1 MGARRGARGGGAERW
16 GAGRLVARR
25 LRVAPAA
32 SILVGVITLLA
43 VTMAAVVPRLIERQ
57 ATAEL
62 TSQLQA
68 IGPLGRS
75 LQGAG
80 NFPEYWSPDPPPDLA
95 QLYSGIDGNF
105 EWTRQN
111 LPEPLSRLV
120 GAPGWIVQTT
130 PIQGVPQ
137 QGTRPFLGLQLTAD
151 PKYLSR
157 VRIVEGA
164 APQPWSASDT
174 RSADDTRT
182 IPVDVAVSAAAAA
195 QLHLAVGDLVGT
207 DLFDGVPQRLYRISG
222 LFAPIDPSNDY
233 WKQNGSLVPVTTALA
248 QYGVAYPS
256 VAAFVAPLSVGRL
269 SNTFGAARLSVW
281 YPLSATGADGADA
294 AVLARQLAQAQTTG
308 AALENSTSPLP
319 LSTRAQQAVE
329 TAEQRSQ
336 LLAGLLAL
344 LVAAPLGLLVAVLA
358 LGAQVVA
365 RARRSELILADAR
378 GGSAWQLRGEL
389 AFEGALLSIPTAVV
403 VTTVATLLIPVR
415 IEPSGF
421 VWPALV
427 AALPPVLFA
436 ALATTR
442 ERPGPLATILGQLRG
457 IAEIAVVLLAALSV
471 FLLARRGLA
480 QATEQVGVDPLLS
493 VAPLLLA
500 VSVGIVVLRGY
511 PLPMR
516 LARRIAVRGRGLP
529 AFIGAVR
536 ATRAPTVGLAGVL
549 ALVVGISVALF
560 STVLLTTFESSVT
573 RAAQETV
580 GADARVDA
588 AVLTPEQVGAVR
600 SVAGVRTVAAIDYLS
615 SLTETDSAFGSVSVL
630 LAQTHELSTM
640 RPLPGGLTHLVGG
653 RVPAVVS
660 ADVLA
665 AMGSQRTATVQG
677 VKVRVIGSL
686 PAASGL
692 GVDEGWMM
700 VDEAFTTKFTSTFL
714 PATLLITADPGKLDH
729 LIAPLQKALG
739 ISPNDRFLSAITV
752 TTVPQA
758 IADREDEPVI
768 AGVRIGLVSG
778 AVLSTLLCILALVL
792 ATAAAAAARGRTAG
806 ILRTLGMPRRRLGI
820 LIAWELVPVAG
831 VALAAGAV
839 LGCLLPFVVTAAV
852 DLRPFTGGSHRPVPV
867 LDPALLGLVL
877 GAFCLVVLIS
887 GAIAVAVGNRVNPSS
902 TLKMGA

>member
-1 MGARRGARGGGAERW
+1 MAERW
-16 GAGRLVARR
+16 SAGRLVARR
-25 LRVAPAA
+25 VRVAPAA

-43 VTMAAVVPRLIERQ
+43 VTAAAVAPRLIERQ

-62 TSQLQA
+62 TSQLEV

-80 NFPEYWSPDPPPDLA
+80 DFPQYWSPDPPPDLT
-95 QLYSGIDGNF
+95 QLYSGIQGNF
-105 EWTRQN
+105 EWTRGN
-111 LPEPLSRLV
+111 LPKPLSGLV

-130 PIQGVPQ
+130 TIQGVPQ
-137 QGTRPFLGLQLTAD
+137 QGTRPFVGLQLTAD
-151 PKYLSR
+151 PKYLAR

-164 APQPWSASDT
+164 APSTWSANEGI
-174 RSADDTRT
+174 RSADETRT
-182 IPVDVAVSAAAAA
+182 IPVDVAVSTVAAA
-195 QLHLAVGDLVGT
+195 QLHLSVGDLVGT
-207 DLFDGVPQRLYRISG
+207 DVLGGVPQRLYRISG
-222 LFAPIDPSNDY
+222 LFAPKDPSNDY

-248 QYGVAYPS
+248 RYGVAYPS
-256 VAAFVAPLSVGRL
+256 VAAFVAPLSVGHL
-269 SNTFGAARLSVW
+269 ANTFGAARLSVW

-294 AVLARQLAQAQTTG
+294 ALLARQLAQAQTTG
-308 AALENSTSPLP
+308 AAVEHSTSPLP
-319 LSTRAQQAVE
+319 LATRSQQAVE
-329 TAEQRSQ
+329 TAEQRSG

-344 LVAAPLGLLVAVLA
+344 LAAAPLGLLIAVLA
-358 LGAQVVA
+358 LGVQVVA
-365 RARRSELILADAR
+365 RARRTELILANAR

-389 AFEGALLSIPTAVV
+389 AFEGAILSIPTAVV
-403 VTTVATLLIPVR
+403 VTALATLLIPVR

-427 AALPPVLFA
+427 AVLPPILFA
-436 ALATTR
+436 ALAETR

-457 IAEIAVVLLAALSV
+457 IAEIAVVVLAVLSV
-471 FLLARRGLA
+471 FLLSRRGLA

-500 VSVGIVVLRGY
+500 VSVGIIVLRGY

-516 LARRIAVRGRGLP
+516 LARRLAVRGRSLP
-529 AFIGAVR
+529 AFIGAIR
-536 ATRAPTVGLAGVL
+536 AARAPTVGLAGVL

-573 RAAQETV
+573 RAAQESV
-580 GADARVDA
+580 GADARVDGF
-588 AVLTPEQVGAVR
+588 VLTPQQVSAVR
-600 SVAGVRTVAAIDYLS
+600 AVDGARNVAAIDYLS
-615 SLTETDSAFGSVSVL
+615 SLTATDSPYGSVSVL
-630 LAQTHELSTM
+630 LAQTGQLSTM
-640 RPLPGGLTHLVGG
+640 RPLPAGLTHLVGG
-653 RVPAVVS
+653 RVPVVVS
-660 ADVLA
+660 SDVLK

-677 VKVRVIGSL
+677 VKVRVVGSL

-700 VDEAFTTKFTSTFL
+700 VDETFTPKFTGAFL
-714 PATLLITADPGKLDH
+714 PATLLIKADPDKLDH
-729 LIAPLQKALG
+729 MLAPLQKAVG
-739 ISPNDRFLSAITV
+739 ISPTADRFTATISV

-758 IADREDEPVI
+758 IADRESEPVI

-778 AVLSTLLCILALVL
+778 AILATLLCVLALIL
-792 ATAAAAAARGRTAG
+792 ATAATAAARGRTAG

-820 LIAWELVPVAG
+820 LIAWELIPVAA

-852 DLRPFTGGSHRPVPV
+852 DLRPFTGGLQRPVPV
-867 LDPALLGLVL
+867 LDPGLLGLVL
-877 GAFCLVVLIS
+877 GSFCLVVLIS
-887 GAIAVAVGNRVNPSS
+887 GAIAVAVGDRVNPSS

>member
-1 MGARRGARGGGAERW
+1 
-16 GAGRLVARR
+16 
-25 LRVAPAA
+25 
-32 SILVGVITLLA
+32 
-43 VTMAAVVPRLIERQ
+43 
-57 ATAEL
+57 
-62 TSQLQA
+62 
-68 IGPLGRS
+68 
-75 LQGAG
+75 
-80 NFPEYWSPDPPPDLA
+80 
-95 QLYSGIDGNF
+95 
-105 EWTRQN
+105 
-111 LPEPLSRLV
+111 
-120 GAPGWIVQTT
+120 
-130 PIQGVPQ
+130 
-137 QGTRPFLGLQLTAD
+137 
-151 PKYLSR
+151 
-157 VRIVEGA
+157 
-164 APQPWSASDT
+164 
-174 RSADDTRT
+174 
-182 IPVDVAVSAAAAA
+182 
-195 QLHLAVGDLVGT
+195 
-207 DLFDGVPQRLYRISG
+207 
-222 LFAPIDPSNDY
+222 
-233 WKQNGSLVPVTTALA
+233 
-248 QYGVAYPS
+248 
-256 VAAFVAPLSVGRL
+256 
-269 SNTFGAARLSVW
+269 
-281 YPLSATGADGADA
+281 
-294 AVLARQLAQAQTTG
+294 
-308 AALENSTSPLP
+308 
-319 LSTRAQQAVE
+319 
-329 TAEQRSQ
+329 
-336 LLAGLLAL
+336 
-344 LVAAPLGLLVAVLA
+344 
-358 LGAQVVA
+358 
-365 RARRSELILADAR
+365 
-378 GGSAWQLRGEL
+378 
-389 AFEGALLSIPTAVV
+389 
-403 VTTVATLLIPVR
+403 VR

-457 IAEIAVVLLAALSV
+457 IAEIAVVLLA
-471 FLLARRGLA
+471 
-480 QATEQVGVDPLLS
+480 
-493 VAPLLLA
+493 

-516 LARRIAVRGRGLP
+516 LARGIAVRGRGLP

-588 AVLTPEQVGAVR
+588 AVLTPEQVRAVR

-653 RVPAVVS
+653 RVPVVVS

-700 VDEAFTTKFTSTFL
+700 VDETFTTKFTSTFL

-739 ISPNDRFLSAITV
+739 VSPNDRFLSAITV

-820 LIAWELVPVAG
+820 LIAWELVPVAA

>member
-1 MGARRGARGGGAERW
+1 MAERW

-25 LRVAPAA
+25 VRVAPAA

-43 VTMAAVVPRLIERQ
+43 VAVAAVAPRLIERQ

-75 LQGAG
+75 LQGVG
-80 NFPEYWSPDPPPDLA
+80 NFPEFWSPDPPPDLT
-95 QLYSGIDGNF
+95 QLYSGIQANF
-105 EWTRQN
+105 ESTRQN
-111 LPEPLSRLV
+111 LPQPLSRRV

-130 PIQGVPQ
+130 TIQGVPQ
-137 QGTRPFLGLQLTAD
+137 HGTRPFLGLQLTAD

-157 VRIVEGA
+157 VRIVEGT
-164 APQPWSASDT
+164 PPEPWLASDT
-174 RSADDTRT
+174 QSADDTRT
-182 IPVDVAVSAAAAA
+182 IPVDVAVSTAAAAR
-195 QLHLAVGDLVGT
+195 LHLAVGDLVGV
-207 DLFDGVPQRLYRISG
+207 DPFEGVPQRLYRISG

-233 WKQNGSLVPVTTALA
+233 WKFNGSLLPVTTTFARN
-248 QYGVAYPS
+248 GDSYPS

-269 SNTFGAARLSVW
+269 SNAFGAARLSVW
-281 YPLSATGADGADA
+281 YPVRATGADGADA
-294 AVLARQLAQAQTTG
+294 ALLAQQLAEAQTTG
-308 AALENSTSPLP
+308 AAVENSTSSLP
-319 LSTRAQQAVE
+319 LSTRAQEAVE

-344 LVAAPLGLLVAVLA
+344 LAAAPLGLLAAVLA
-358 LGAQVVA
+358 LGVQVVT
-365 RARRSELILADAR
+365 RARRSDLILAAAR

-389 AFEGALLSIPTAVV
+389 AFEGVLLSIPAAIV
-403 VTTVATLLIPVR
+403 VTTAASLLLPARV
-415 IEPSGF
+415 EPGGF

-427 AALPPVLFA
+427 AALPPILFA
-436 ALATTR
+436 SLATTR
-442 ERPGPLATILGQLRG
+442 ERPGSLASILGQLRG
-457 IAEIAVVLLAALSV
+457 IAEIGVIVLAALSV

-516 LARRIAVRGRGLP
+516 LARRIAVRGRSLP

-536 ATRAPTVGLAGVL
+536 AARAPTVGLAGVL

-560 STVLLTTFESSVT
+560 STVLLTTFDSSVH
-573 RAAQETV
+573 RAAQESV
-580 GADARVDA
+580 GTDARVEA
-588 AVLTPEQVGAVR
+588 AVLTPEQVRAVR
-600 SVAGVRTVAAIDYLS
+600 TVAGVRTVAAIDYLS
-615 SLTETDSAFGSVSVL
+615 SLTATDSPYGSVSVL
-630 LAQTHELSTM
+630 LAQTDELSTM

-653 RVPAVVS
+653 RVPVVVS

-677 VKVRVIGSL
+677 VKVRVMGSL

-700 VDEAFTTKFTSTFL
+700 VDEAFTSKFTSAFL
-714 PATLLITADPGKLDH
+714 PATLLISADPGKLDH
-729 LIAPLQKALG
+729 LLAPLQKAVG
-739 ISPNDRFLSAITV
+739 VSPTADPFLSPISV

-758 IADREDEPVI
+758 IADREGEPVI
-768 AGVRIGLVSG
+768 AGVRIGLISG
-778 AVLSTLLCILALVL
+778 AILSTLLCILALIL

-820 LIAWELVPVAG
+820 LIAWELVPVAA

-852 DLRPFTGGSHRPVPV
+852 DLRPFTGDSHRPVPV
-867 LDPALLGLVL
+867 LDPTLLGLVL

-887 GAIAVAVGNRVNPSS
+887 GTIAVAVGDRVNPSS